1 MNLLQTSFRAGCRAA
16 LSALFFLGSLYGSSA
31 QFTNGQSATYVV
43 GQANFTSGGAASG
56 ANGMN
61 WGEGIAIDVTNGKM
75 YVVDRTNNRVLRFA
89 YPLTGNQPNAEVVF
103 GQTNTTNTAPN
114 AGGSLGAVGF
124 DNPTGVAV
132 NPATGDIFVVEN
144 SNHRILRF
152 ASAHSVANGS
162 HGPSA
167 ASVIGQPN
175 FTTNTPSASQN
186 TLGNPHA
193 VIITPGFGNMWIA
206 DQGNNRVVRIPNASI
221 TATQPNFD
229 FCIGQ
234 TAWTNNSAG
243 NGANQLNSPAGLC
256 TDAAATQ
263 LFIADAN
270 NNRVLRFTT
279 PPGSTFNASAAVVL
293 GQTGFGLS
301 ASGNGA
307 AQMNSVRDVVMD
319 ASGTL
324 YVTDDANNRIL
335 GFNNATSLAS
345 GASANFVLGQTGFG
359 ASGSGLSATQ
369 LNSPRGLAYAGSS
382 LFVAE
387 RLNNRLLQFDPSY
400 LYIGAAANTFVQRV
414 GTDATGYNSSFISGG
429 NSTRGVHA
437 ELSTGYLYWAN
448 SGNGSIGRSNLD
460 GTGVNQ
466 NFITGITCNDVYV
479 AGGYI
484 YWCSSSNIGR
494 ANLNGTGV
502 NNSFITGCSS
512 AFGLAVDAVGGS
524 IFWTNYTGAGSI
536 GRANLDGSGV
546 NQTFITTGMSPFDVN
561 VDLVNGKLY
570 WIHYGGANSIGT
582 ANLNGT
588 GVNNSL
594 VTGLASGTGIA
605 PDPSTNTL
613 YWSAGTS
620 IGRSALNG
628 TGVNMSYLTGLLS
641 NSTNISLL
649 TNNPAPP
656 APTITSFLPTNAAPG
671 QTVTI
676 IGTNFTGASSVSFGG
691 TAAASFSV
699 VSATQ
704 ITAVVNAGASGSVSV
719 TAPGGTVNLAGF
731 TYNPPTVQTIYA
743 ARTGGQIGSVLTD
756 GTAQN
761 LAITTGIGFGRDV
774 FRFGSYIYWLDETG
788 NQIGRANADGSSP
801 TPGFITGCSAPN
813 GIWVTATN
821 IYWSNYGSTTIGRA
835 NLDGSGINQSFCNT
849 GLSQPVGVCVDPI
862 GGFIYWSRTNFG
874 TIGRVQLDGVTGLN
888 TSFMTGL
895 TSPGG
900 MWVDNTNNFIYWT
913 EGGASNSIQRAPLA
927 SGTPATPLVTGCS
940 TPVNMTSDGTF
951 LFWSNQGTGAIG
963 RSLQSGAG
971 ANQSF
976 STGFT
981 NIRGI
986 GIGPNPGAFPTIS
999 SFTPLSA
1006 QAGTTITING
1016 NNFTGATQVLIGGIP
1031 AASFIVVS
1039 ATQITAVVPNTAG
1052 SGTISVTTGV
1062 GTGTLAGFDF
1072 LATYVLGQTNFTTST
1087 PGTANNKFNAPNGM
1101 AVDAVNNK
1109 LYVAEFNNHRVMRFS
1124 LPITQNSQLPEVVF
1138 GQINFTSGSAN
1149 GGGTTNAAVFNGPF
1163 TMAVGTGGDLWISDI
1178 LNNRV
1183 LMIPTAHTAVNGA
1196 SATVVIGQPN
1206 LTANS
1211 AGLTSQNLSTPYA
1224 PRLDASGNLWVA
1236 DNGNR
1241 RVLRFNAP
1249 LSTFQA
1255 ASAAL
1260 GVPDF
1265 TTNNAVAPSTVRA
1278 GNTGDMAFVGAALY
1292 VSDMTNHRI
1301 LRFDAPYTTGM
1312 AASVVL
1318 GQPLMT
1324 TGTANN
1330 PNSTLGL
1337 NIVQDLFTNGT
1348 DLFAADVANNRVL
1361 VYRNVNSKT
1370 SGAAP
1375 DAVIGQPNFTTLT
1388 TGLAQS
1394 KLNGLR
1400 DVTGSAAGQLFIA
1413 DQGNARVLVFGPT
1426 FVTPVPTISSFT
1438 PTSALAGATVTINGT
1453 NFTGT
1458 TQVQFG
1464 GVNASSFTIISATQ
1478 ITAVV
1483 AAGGASGNVSVTT
1496 PAGTAN
1502 LAGFTF
1508 LAPPTITSFTPPT
1521 AQAGATI
1528 TINGTNFT
1536 GTTAVTFGNTP
1547 AASFAV
1553 VSAIQITAT
1562 VPFLG
1567 GGGII
1572 SVTTPSGT
1580 GTSTTGFGFDGTFVV
1595 GQPNFTSSAAATTST
1610 GLNFPEGMI
1619 VDGTHGKLYVADRL
1633 NNRILRYAYPVT
1645 TNNPVAQVVFGQPN
1659 LTSNAVNNGGLSA
1672 SSMNAPIDV
1681 AVDPATGDL
1690 WVSDY
1695 QNHRLLRFAAAHSVT
1710 TNQVNAVQVLG
1721 QANFISAGAS
1731 TTLNGLNQPHGLNL
1745 DATGRLWVADFGNN
1759 RVVRFDNAA
1768 SLGNGGNAAAVLGQ
1782 PNFTANAASLT
1793 QSGMSQPLSL
1803 TLDAAGNLYVGDFNA
1818 NRVLRFNNAAAKPNG
1833 ANADGVLG
1841 QTLFTTNGAAAT
1853 ATGMNAPGGVTIS
1866 PAGDL
1871 FVNDRNNNRI
1881 HVFNNAAAKANGAAA
1896 DRVLGQTLFTTSTP
1910 VTSQSG
1916 MNLGQYVTFVASDNV
1931 LLSSEWNN
1939 NRVVLYG
1946 TPTPPSAPTVTSFLP
1961 TSAIA
1966 GATVTIAGTNFNN
1979 ASIVQFGGTNAASF
1993 VVNSPTQITAV
2004 VGAGASGNVTVTTPG
2019 GVGSLAG
2026 FSFAVPP
2033 TAFSA
2038 ATPPTG
2044 TVGSAYSYTFIANGA
2059 PAPTCSVFSGT
2070 LPPGLTLNSATGV
2083 LSGTPTGAGGVSGA
2097 IVIRATNIGGT
2108 FDCAP
2113 FTITINA
2120 APTLFS
2126 AQTPPT
2132 GTQNVVYV
2140 GYTFVAD
2147 GFPAPTYSVFSGTL
2161 PTGLTLSAGGVLSGT
2176 PTVSGAIGP
2185 IIVRATNIAGTFDT
2199 APFTIQLNVAPSA
2212 FSAQTPPSGALG
2224 LTYSYIFTANG
2235 FPAPT
2240 YSVQSGTLPPGLTL
2254 NTVTGD
2260 LSGTP
2265 TATGTYGPI
2274 VIRATNMMGTF
2285 DTAPFS
2291 IAINTAPSAFSA
2303 QTPPSGTVGAVYNYF
2318 YAANGTPAPT
2328 YSLFAGTI
2336 PPGLTLNS
2344 ANGQILGTPTVGGTY
2359 SGIIIRASNIAG
2371 AINSAPATITIS
2383 GAPTVFTTAP
2393 VSGVV
2398 GTPYSYFF
2406 TANGSPAPTYSVF
2419 SGTLPP
2425 GLALNSATGELSG
2438 TPTMAGVFGVTIIS
2452 ASNGAG
2458 SINSNS
2464 FSITIAGAASS
2475 PTGFTAQTPTVGTSG
2490 TPYSYIF
2497 AANGF
2502 PSPTFSVASGALPPG
2517 LTLNAVTGEI
2527 TGTPTVSGSY
2537 GPITIQA
2544 SNGSGS
2550 LGSTPFTMIINGAPT
2565 SFSAQTPGSGVVG
2578 TPYSY
2583 TLAANGLPAPTY
2595 SIVSGAL
2602 PTGLTLSG
2610 VGVISGTPTVAG
2622 TFGPITVQASNG
2634 AGSVNTSA
2642 FSITISA
2649 SGSAPTMFTAQS
2661 PPNGLVSNS
2670 YAYTFAANGSPAPSF
2685 SLVSGAFPT
2694 GLTLNGSN
2702 GLLSGVPSVAG
2713 VFGPI
2718 TLSAMNGS
2726 GSVNSAPFNITV
2738 NAAPSGFT
2746 AQTPPSGAV
2755 SVAYSYTFVADGY
2768 PAPTYSLVSG
2778 SLPAGLVLSAS
2789 GVLSGTPTVAGIS
2802 SSIVI
2807 KAQNAFGNVNTVSLS
2822 ISIAATPT
2830 APTTFTAQTPPSG
2843 NVGTVYSYFVSANGS
2858 PTPTYSVI
2866 AGMLPSGLTLN
2877 AATGEIAGTPSVG
2890 GTFGPITIQASN
2902 GAGTFNAAPL
2912 SITINQAPPTITNF
2926 TPTGS
2931 LAGATI
2937 TINGTNFTGV
2947 TGVSFGGVP
2956 AASFAFVSPTQ
2967 VTAVVAAGGATGNV
2981 NLTTP
2986 GGTAVLGVYSFF
2998 APPTVTAIAPMIAAA
3013 GSMITITGTGFIGAT
3028 QVQFGGVNATSF
3040 VVVSPT
3046 QITAIVPIG
3055 APNAPVSVTTPGGMA
3070 ASSASFMLVASA
3082 SEFYYQA
3089 GAADNPANW
3098 NTLPGGGGITAGN
3111 FSTPGQSFYVSN
3123 ARTAA
3128 FNAGATIGVGVTM
3141 QVENGS
3147 TLAVATGRVLTI
3159 QGSLRVNDGGR
3170 LRLEGTGAVS
3180 SVGAVQYLGANATL
3194 EYRGGSNR
3202 VTSDIE
3208 FPPAFSSSVRIDSA
3222 SVRLNNS
3229 KSIQGALTAANGS
3242 ILRFGANNGLTLGGD
3257 ISLTASRLGT
3267 DSTNALAIT
3276 GTGAISGSIFFDNGS
3291 GASIIG
3297 SLSMQR
3303 MAANLTLASNLRL
3316 TGSLVLGRGN
3326 VVVPSGQVLT
3336 LASTA
3341 DTALSGG
3348 SQGSFVSGSVARVL
3362 PSNLTPADTRLWLY
3376 PLGKGVQY
3384 LPALVQ
3390 GATTGSISPTLA
3402 MEAFNVGSGGS
3413 SGIGLT
3419 GALSKTEYWT
3429 WTPLAGDLTGAQVG
3443 LIRTGLND
3451 NTRVASGSTQG
3462 GTYQNIGG
3470 TLQNVASS
3478 QAVVSDGVP
3487 VGSVGTQ
3494 RFFAVAGA
3502 APAPG
3507 DSTPQLLPRITRFS
3521 PDRGGEE
3528 TVVLVIGENLT
3539 GINSVAIGTVPVAS
3553 FRVLSSTGISIT
3565 VGAVVTGPIQL
3576 GGPNGG
3582 TASNEMFTF
3591 VPTPVIQ
3598 SVSPQMAG
3606 PGATVTITGQNL
3618 QNVTTLTFGGVT
3630 ITNFT
3635 INPNGSITFVVP
3647 AGAMPGATN
3656 TQIRLN
3662 AEGGMV
3668 QATTS
3673 VVFVPQPTITSF
3685 APAIE
3690 STGAIITVRGT
3701 GFATVQ
3707 SVRFGTDAA
3716 SAIANF
3722 TRNDSTR
3729 LTVTV
3734 PARVAGMG
3742 TEVPIAIIAQ
3752 GGVRVVSATK
3762 FAYKSLE
3769 TGSTTGSVDLSQRI
3783 DVTEILD
3790 KIVGNGGEVRVRG
3803 SNLNVITDISLKT
3816 SVSTGRAE
3824 YRTSSSGQ
3832 ITLLLPK
3839 QNLLSGTGG
3848 TVSSSAT
3855 TVVFLGPYNSIAVQN
3870 AFSII
3875 NTPEVT
3881 KVTPTDAASGEE
3893 IVITGSNLDLVSAVT
3908 IGGTRATFRL
3918 EGTTRLVVQ
3927 MPPSANTSGLPL
3939 SGRLNL
3945 LSVGGITTQ
3954 TGVII
3959 NANLAGGLPA
3969 ITSFSPS
3976 SGNGGTTIIVT
3987 GANFSLV
3994 SAVAVGGVPAAT
4006 FKLLSPTELSISLPA
4021 GVSRA
4026 AQGFIQLTSPLGET
4040 VSREPFRFVQS
4051 LEADSAQVAEFTRL
4065 MPAGAT
4071 MLNWKANTPIT
4082 EWQGVE
4088 VVGNRIVAVR
4098 LPSLGLRGTLP
4109 TALGALSELKV
4120 LDVSGNGFTGGI
4132 PASFSGLLRL
4142 EEFDARRNQLS
4153 GSLAE
4158 VICSWRRLRRFDVSS
4173 NNITGEIPVCLSTLD
4188 NGEIINLSGNQ
4199 FSGKI
4204 PWQLAAMT
4212 NLRELRL
4219 NNNRLSGQ
4227 LPREFGIVG
4236 IKPTAAKTTAK
4247 VTQAQTLQIFD
4258 LSQNDLDGAIPPEW
4272 DGMVN
4277 LRELDVSRNRL
4288 SGVVPRGIA
4297 SWSALTILRLANNG
4311 LSGELPS
4318 GVQWGSLVELNV
4330 ENNRF
4335 TGALPLELAQSSR
4348 LRTIRAANN
4357 RFTALPNLLRTS
4369 IDTLSVENNFIEF
4382 GSLEP
4387 VTKLSRSPRS
4397 FEYIPQGR
4405 LGVARDTVLERGALL
4420 ELRSGISGA
4429 STVHQWYK
4437 DDNLVRGAAGR
4448 LPTFKVDSAV
4458 RVNSGT
4464 YFCRATNPAV
4474 PGLTLETARVS
4485 VSVASVDV
4493 LLAVPEA
4500 ISPAPGAI
4508 NVSPNLTLRWSRV
4521 EGATDYEIRW
4531 WKLEGTTP
4539 LTAKIDTL
4547 GQPDEGEPIYVLRNL
4562 ERGASYEWS
4571 VRAMIR
4577 NDRGAVSENSNVSP
4591 AAFFKVVTAG
4601 VDLAFSTVDAGKT
4614 TIADNRDV
4622 PGGILINVSPNP
4634 LTILKNGLTIISRD
4648 PAFKVKTEQ
4657 VAGIVK
4663 DTTLLPNGELVLGIE
4678 FTPQEAEPIVATLQ
4692 VNYRDAQGSQRVATF
4707 TDALRGRGSA
4717 LSVKAVD
4724 FDTIRVG
4731 KASVRS
4737 IEVTNR
4743 STIHT
4748 MQVDAVRIL
4757 TVRGAPR
4764 ETAFVIKDASGLL
4777 IAPRETAYI
4786 TIRAAAPE
4794 EGVRRA
4800 ALRVDAHS
4808 TKDSSL
4814 VDVAVAGITAY
4825 ARLPKPDD
4833 AAVTLRVKADPE
4845 SAPPGTL
4852 VRLNVFIEDATK
4864 EKLDV
4869 LFKAAQPEIYA
4880 RIQFN
4885 RQVLALSSNS
4895 GGARLLPDPTG
4906 STTASVLFN
4915 TRWDGRTSFVATA
4928 ETRAVAGSTNR
4939 TLLNLASVEWGTTA
4953 SARLPWERKVF
4964 VEEPAD
4970 TTLFD
4975 FTAKIS
4981 TAGGRRLITTVAQTV
4996 AITAIAPNPAKE
5008 QVEITYSLPND
5019 GFITLTLID
5028 ARGNEVQRLASE
5040 VQAAGQHKM
5049 SFKLGWLGSGSYLL
5063 RLSTSTEMVTGRV
5076 EVVR

>member
-1 MNLLQTSFRAGCRAA
+1 MNPFLHFRCLLNAVIRATVPVAA
-16 LSALFFLGSLYGSSA
+16 LVALFVLVSLSCLRAQGTFQVTSMTNSSPIASGSVDVTSGDDRGGIAVTNTWIYRVQDNFTARLVPTTLALDNGTLTRRDGIFSDLATGQLWTLWNGSSDP
-31 QFTNGQSATYVV
+31 V
-43 GQANFTSGGAASG
+43 SG
-56 ANGMN
+56 
-61 WGEGIAIDVTNGKM
+61 
-75 YVVDRTNNRVLRFA
+75 
-89 YPLTGNQPNAEVVF
+89 
-103 GQTNTTNTAPN
+103 TNTAPFSLTAIRQMDVDLN
-114 AGGSLGAVGF
+114 ILGTQINLSTPISLNSGSMIFAGRGFFVVWNSATNLFSAV
-124 DNPTGVAV
+124 DI
-132 NPATGDIFVVEN
+132 ATGTVTNLGTIAISGTFMGSEN
-144 SNHRILRF
+144 WLSWGIAEFFSGDYHVLYHGTGGNVNRIMRRN
-152 ASAHSVANGS
+152 ATTGIETIHTS
-162 HGPSA
+162 
-167 ASVIGQPN
+167 
-175 FTTNTPSASQN
+175 FTSLS
-186 TLGNPHA
+186 
-193 VIITPGFGNMWIA
+193 
-206 DQGNNRVVRIPNASI
+206 DCASI
-221 TATQPNFD
+221 TV
-229 FCIGQ
+229 
-234 TAWTNNSAG
+234 
-243 NGANQLNSPAGLC
+243 SPWDNRWYGFAEGG
-256 TDAAATQ
+256 TEFSAATEH
-263 LFIADAN
+263 LFS
-270 NNRVLRFTT
+270 
-279 PPGSTFNASAAVVL
+279 G
-293 GQTGFGLS
+293 S
-301 ASGNGA
+301 AS
-307 AQMNSVRDVVMD
+307 
-319 ASGTL
+319 
-324 YVTDDANNRIL
+324 
-335 GFNNATSLAS
+335 
-345 GASANFVLGQTGFG
+345 
-359 ASGSGLSATQ
+359 
-369 LNSPRGLAYAGSS
+369 
-382 LFVAE
+382 
-387 RLNNRLLQFDPSY
+387 
-400 LYIGAAANTFVQRV
+400 
-414 GTDATGYNSSFISGG
+414 IS
-429 NSTRGVHA
+429 
-437 ELSTGYLYWAN
+437 
-448 SGNGSIGRSNLD
+448 
-460 GTGVNQ
+460 
-466 NFITGITCNDVYV
+466 
-479 AGGYI
+479 
-484 YWCSSSNIGR
+484 
-494 ANLNGTGV
+494 
-502 NNSFITGCSS
+502 
-512 AFGLAVDAVGGS
+512 
-524 IFWTNYTGAGSI
+524 
-536 GRANLDGSGV
+536 
-546 NQTFITTGMSPFDVN
+546 
-561 VDLVNGKLY
+561 
-570 WIHYGGANSIGT
+570 
-582 ANLNGT
+582 
-588 GVNNSL
+588 
-594 VTGLASGTGIA
+594 IA
-605 PDPSTNTL
+605 
-613 YWSAGTS
+613 
-620 IGRSALNG
+620 
-628 TGVNMSYLTGLLS
+628 
-641 NSTNISLL
+641 
-649 TNNPAPP
+649 P
-656 APTITSFLPTNAAPG
+656 APTISGFVPTNAGPG

-676 IGTNFTGASSVSFGG
+676 NGANFTGLSAVSFGG
-691 TAAASFSV
+691 VPAASFTF
-699 VSATQ
+699 VSAVQ
-704 ITAVVNAGASGSVSV
+704 ATAVVNGGASGSVSL
-719 TAPGGTVNLAGF
+719 TAAGGTVNSAGF
-731 TYNPPTVQTIYA
+731 TYNAPAVQTLYA
-743 ARTGGQIGSVLTD
+743 ARSSSNLIGSIRTD
-756 GTAQN
+756 GSMSNPSMTSGN
-761 LAITTGIGFGRDV
+761 FPRDV
-774 FRFGSYIYWLDETG
+774 FRKGAYIYWANETG
-788 NQIGRANADGSSP
+788 NAIGRANADGSSP
-801 TPGFITGCSAPN
+801 NPTFITGCSSPN
-813 GIWVTATN
+813 GVYATATN
-821 IYWSNYGSTTIGRA
+821 IYWTNYGSTTLGRA
-835 NLDGSGINQSFCNT
+835 NIDGTGVNQSFCNT
-849 GLSQPVGVCVDPI
+849 GLSQPVGLTIDEV
-862 GGFIYWSRTNFG
+862 GGQIYWSRTNFNS
-874 TIGRVQLDGVTGLN
+874 IGRVGIDGVTGLN
-888 TSFMTGL
+888 GSFMTGL

-900 MWVDNTNNFIYWT
+900 IWTDNANNFIYWT
-913 EGGASNSIQRAPLA
+913 EGGASNTIQRAQL
-927 SGTPATPLVTGCS
+927 STGTGVTAIVTGCS
-940 TPVNMTSDGTF
+940 GPVGMTADGSF
-951 LFWSNQGTGAIG
+951 LYWSNPGTGNIG
-963 RSLQSGAG
+963 RSLLSGLG
-971 ANQSF
+971 ANQSWA
-976 STGFT
+976 TGFA
-981 NIRGI
+981 NIRGVTI
-986 GIGPNPGAFPTIS
+986 GANPAPGPTIS
-999 SFTPLSA
+999 GFVPATG
-1006 QAGTTITING
+1006 QAGT
-1016 NNFTGATQVLIGGIP
+1016 V
-1031 AASFIVVS
+1031 
-1039 ATQITAVVPNTAG
+1039 
-1052 SGTISVTTGV
+1052 
-1062 GTGTLAGFDF
+1062 
-1072 LATYVLGQTNFTTST
+1072 
-1087 PGTANNKFNAPNGM
+1087 
-1101 AVDAVNNK
+1101 
-1109 LYVAEFNNHRVMRFS
+1109 
-1124 LPITQNSQLPEVVF
+1124 
-1138 GQINFTSGSAN
+1138 
-1149 GGGTTNAAVFNGPF
+1149 
-1163 TMAVGTGGDLWISDI
+1163 
-1178 LNNRV
+1178 
-1183 LMIPTAHTAVNGA
+1183 
-1196 SATVVIGQPN
+1196 
-1206 LTANS
+1206 
-1211 AGLTSQNLSTPYA
+1211 
-1224 PRLDASGNLWVA
+1224 
-1236 DNGNR
+1236 
-1241 RVLRFNAP
+1241 
-1249 LSTFQA
+1249 
-1255 ASAAL
+1255 
-1260 GVPDF
+1260 
-1265 TTNNAVAPSTVRA
+1265 
-1278 GNTGDMAFVGAALY
+1278 
-1292 VSDMTNHRI
+1292 
-1301 LRFDAPYTTGM
+1301 
-1312 AASVVL
+1312 
-1318 GQPLMT
+1318 
-1324 TGTANN
+1324 
-1330 PNSTLGL
+1330 
-1337 NIVQDLFTNGT
+1337 
-1348 DLFAADVANNRVL
+1348 
-1361 VYRNVNSKT
+1361 
-1370 SGAAP
+1370 
-1375 DAVIGQPNFTTLT
+1375 
-1388 TGLAQS
+1388 
-1394 KLNGLR
+1394 
-1400 DVTGSAAGQLFIA
+1400 
-1413 DQGNARVLVFGPT
+1413 
-1426 FVTPVPTISSFT
+1426 
-1438 PTSALAGATVTINGT
+1438 
-1453 NFTGT
+1453 
-1458 TQVQFG
+1458 
-1464 GVNASSFTIISATQ
+1464 
-1478 ITAVV
+1478 
-1483 AAGGASGNVSVTT
+1483 
-1496 PAGTAN
+1496 
-1502 LAGFTF
+1502 
-1508 LAPPTITSFTPPT
+1508 
-1521 AQAGATI
+1521 I

-1536 GTTAVTFGNTP
+1536 GVSDVKIGNQTVAFTFI
-1547 AASFAV
+1547 
-1553 VSAIQITAT
+1553 SAMQIIVT
-1562 VPFLG
+1562 VPVLG
-1567 GGGII
+1567 GGGLIT
-1572 SVTTPSGT
+1572 VTTPGGT
-1580 GTSTTGFGFDGTFVV
+1580 ATSATGFGFEGTFVV
-1595 GQPNFTSSAAATTST
+1595 GQPNFTSSAAVTTST
-1610 GLNFPEGMI
+1610 GLNFPEGMA
-1619 VDGTHGKLYVADRL
+1619 VDATRGKLYIVDRL
-1633 NNRILRYAYPVT
+1633 NNRVVRYAYPIT
-1645 TNNPVAQVVFGQPN
+1645 ANNPVGQVVFGQPN
-1659 LTSNAVNNGGLSA
+1659 FTSNAVNNGGLSA
-1672 SSMNAPIDV
+1672 SSLNTPIDV

-1745 DATGRLWVADFGNN
+1745 DAAGRLWVADFGNN

-1782 PNFTANAASLT
+1782 PNFTANGASLT
-1793 QSGMSQPLSL
+1793 QSGMSQPVTL

-1853 ATGMNAPGGVTIS
+1853 ATGMNAPGGVTVS

-1881 HVFNNAAAKANGAAA
+1881 LVFNNAAAQANGAAA
-1896 DRVLGQTLFTTSTP
+1896 DRVLGQTTFTTNTP
-1910 VTSQSG
+1910 ATTQSG
-1916 MNLGQYVTFVASDNV
+1916 MNLGQYVTFVAGDNV

-1946 TPTPPSAPTVTSFLP
+1946 TPTPPPAPTVTSFLP

-1966 GATVTIAGTNFNN
+1966 GATVTISGTNFNN

-1993 VVNSPTQITAV
+1993 VVNSPTQITAI

-2019 GVGSLAG
+2019 GVGNLAG
-2026 FSFAVPP
+2026 FVFAVPP

-2044 TVGSAYSYTFIANGA
+2044 TVGSAYTYTFVANGT
-2059 PAPTCSVFSGT
+2059 PAPTYSVFSGT
-2070 LPPGLTLNSATGV
+2070 LPAGLTLNAATGV
-2083 LSGTPTGAGGVSGA
+2083 LSGTPTGTGGVSGA
-2097 IVIRATNIGGT
+2097 IVIRATNVGGT
-2108 FDCAP
+2108 FDCAS

-2126 AQTPPT
+2126 AQTPPN
-2132 GTQNVVYV
+2132 GTQNVAYA

-2147 GFPAPTYSVFSGTL
+2147 GFPAPTYSVQSGTL
-2161 PTGLTLSAGGVLSGT
+2161 PMGLTLSAGGVLSGT
-2176 PTVSGAIGP
+2176 PTVSGIIGP
-2185 IIVRATNIAGTFDT
+2185 IVVRATNIAGTFDT
-2199 APFTIQLNVAPSA
+2199 APFNIQMSIAPSA
-2212 FSAQTPPSGALG
+2212 FSAQMPPSGALG

-2254 NTVTGD
+2254 NAVTGD
-2260 LSGTP
+2260 LAGTP
-2265 TATGTYGPI
+2265 TA
-2274 VIRATNMMGTF
+2274 
-2285 DTAPFS
+2285 
-2291 IAINTAPSAFSA
+2291 
-2303 QTPPSGTVGAVYNYF
+2303 
-2318 YAANGTPAPT
+2318 
-2328 YSLFAGTI
+2328 
-2336 PPGLTLNS
+2336 
-2344 ANGQILGTPTVGGTY
+2344 GGTY

-2371 AINSAPATITIS
+2371 AFNSAPATITVS
-2383 GAPTVFTTAP
+2383 GAPTVFAAAP

-2406 TANGSPAPTYSVF
+2406 TANGFPTPTYSVF

-2425 GLALNSATGELSG
+2425 GLALNTATGELSG
-2438 TPTMAGVFGVTIIS
+2438 TPSMAGVFGVTIIS

-2464 FSITIAGAASS
+2464 FSITIAGTPSS
-2475 PTGFTAQTPTVGTSG
+2475 PTAFSAQTPTAGTSG
-2490 TPYSYIF
+2490 TPYSYTF

-2502 PSPTFSVASGALPPG
+2502 PSPTFSIASGALPPG

-2537 GPITIQA
+2537 GPITVQA

-2550 LGSTPFTMIINGAPT
+2550 LGSTPFTMTINGAPT

-2583 TLAANGLPAPTY
+2583 TLVANGLPAPTY
-2595 SIVSGAL
+2595 SLVSGTL

-2610 VGVISGTPTVAG
+2610 AGVISGTPTVAG

-2642 FSITISA
+2642 FSITVSA
-2649 SGSAPTMFTAQS
+2649 TGSAPTMFTAQS
-2661 PPNGLVSNS
+2661 PPNGLVSS
-2670 YAYTFAANGSPAPSF
+2670 AYAYTFAANGSPAPSF
-2685 SLVSGAFPT
+2685 SLVSGTFPT

-2718 TLSAMNGS
+2718 TLSAMNGF

-2738 NAAPSGFT
+2738 NAAPTTFT

-2755 SVAYSYTFVADGY
+2755 SVAYSYAITADGY
-2768 PAPTYSLVSG
+2768 PAPTYSLISG
-2778 SLPAGLVLSAS
+2778 ALPAGLTLSAS
-2789 GVLSGTPTVAGIS
+2789 GVISGTPTAAGVS
-2802 SSIVI
+2802 SGIVI

-2822 ISIAATPT
+2822 INIAATPT
-2830 APTTFTAQTPPSG
+2830 APTAFTAQTPPSG
-2843 NVGTVYSYFVSANGS
+2843 NVGAMYSYFVAANGS

-2866 AGMLPSGLTLN
+2866 AGTLPTGLTLN
-2877 AATGEIAGTPSVG
+2877 AATGEIAGTPSAG
-2890 GTFGPITIQASN
+2890 GTFGPITVQASN
-2902 GAGTFNAAPL
+2902 GAGTFNAAPF

-2956 AASFAFVSPTQ
+2956 ATSFAFVSPTQ
-2967 VTAVVAAGGATGNV
+2967 VTAVVAVGGATGNV
-2981 NLTTP
+2981 NVTTP

-3013 GSMITITGTGFIGAT
+3013 GSMITITGTGFIGTT
-3028 QVQFGGVNATSF
+3028 QVQFGGLNATSF
-3040 VVVSPT
+3040 TVVSPT
-3046 QITAIVPIG
+3046 QITAIVPVG

-3070 ASSASFMLVASA
+3070 ASVASFMLVASA
-3082 SEFYYQA
+3082 SEFYYQS

-3098 NTLPGGGGITAGN
+3098 NTLPGGGGITASS
-3111 FSTPGQSFYVSN
+3111 FSTPGHNFYVSN
-3123 ARTAA
+3123 ARTAT
-3128 FNAGATIGVGVTM
+3128 FNAGATIGAGVTM

-3147 TLAVATGRVLTI
+3147 VLAIATGRVLTV

-3180 SVGAVQYLGANATL
+3180 SVGGVQYLGANATL

-3229 KSIQGALTAANGS
+3229 KSIQGALTVVNGS
-3242 ILRFGANNGLTLGGD
+3242 ILRFGANNGLTLGGS
-3257 ISLTASRLGT
+3257 ITLTASRLGT
-3267 DSTNALAIT
+3267 DSTNALAVT
-3276 GTGAISGSIFFDNGS
+3276 GSGTISGSILFDNGS
-3291 GASIIG
+3291 GASVLG

-3336 LASTA
+3336 LAGTA

-3348 SQGSFVSGSVARVL
+3348 SLGSFVVGSVARVL
-3362 PSNLTPADTRLWLY
+3362 PSNLTPADGRLWMF
-3376 PLGKGVQY
+3376 PVGKGVQY

-3390 GATTGSISPTLA
+3390 GATTGSVSPTLSI
-3402 MEAFNVGSGGS
+3402 EAFNVGSGGS

-3419 GALSKTEYWT
+3419 GALSRTEYWT
-3429 WTPLAGDLTGAQVG
+3429 WTPLAGDLTGAQIG

-3470 TLQNVASS
+3470 TLQNIASA

-3487 VGSVGTQ
+3487 AGSVGAQ
-3494 RFFAVAGA
+3494 RFFAIAGA

-3662 AEGGMV
+3662 AEGGTV

-3701 GFATVQ
+3701 GFTTVQ
-3707 SVRFGTDAA
+3707 SVRFGTENA

-3742 TEVPIAIIAQ
+3742 TEVPIVIIAQ

-3783 DVTEILD
+3783 DVTEFLD

-3803 SNLNVITDISLKT
+3803 SNLNVVTDISLKT
-3816 SVSTGRAE
+3816 SVSTGKAE

-3881 KVTPTDAASGEE
+3881 KVAPTDAASGEE

-3908 IGGTRATFRL
+3908 IGGTRATFRV

-3945 LSVGGITTQ
+3945 LSVGGINTA

-3976 SGNGGTTIIVT
+3976 SGNGGAIIIAT

-3994 SAVAVGGVPAAT
+3994 SAVAVGGIPAAT

-4051 LEADSAQVAEFTRL
+4051 LEADSSQVAEFTRL

-4098 LPSLGLRGTLP
+4098 LPSLGLRGALP

-4132 PASFSGLLRL
+4132 PTSFSGLVRL

-4153 GSLAE
+4153 GSLSE
-4158 VICSWRRLRRFDVSS
+4158 VVCSWRRLRRFDVSS

-4236 IKPTAAKTTAK
+4236 IKPTAAKTAAS

-4272 DGMVN
+4272 EGMAN

-4357 RFTALPNLLRTS
+4357 RFTALPNLVRTA
-4369 IDTLSVENNFIEF
+4369 IDTLSVENNFLEF

-4420 ELRSGISGA
+4420 ELRSGISGS

-4493 LLAVPEA
+4493 LLAVPEV

-4539 LTAKIDTL
+4539 LPAKIDTL

-4764 ETAFVIKDASGLL
+4764 ETAFLIKDASGLL

-4786 TIRAAAPE
+4786 IIRAAAPE

-4906 STTASVLFN
+4906 STTANVLFN

-4975 FTAKIS
+4975 FTAKVS
-4981 TAGGRRLITTVAQTV
+4981 TAGGRRLITTAAQTV

-5008 QVEITYSLPND
+5008 QVEVTYSLPKD
-5019 GFITLTLID
+5019 DFVTLSLID

-5040 VQAAGQHKM
+5040 VQAAGMHKM
-5049 SFKLGWLGSGSYLL
+5049 SFKLGWLSSGSYLL
-5063 RLSTSTEMVTGRV
+5063 RISTSTEMVTGRV